1 MKRSDIY
8 IAILLCV
15 FAVMVFYA
23 SDTIR
28 TMAIVERSPIINSR
42 FYPKL
47 LSVLLFVCGIAIGA
61 QALTRKQTEA
71 TVEKSSTSQGLP
83 ETQAAIPM
91 YLTGLACLLY
101 LVLFVPLGF
110 LLSTVLFMAALL
122 WLLGSKKWHGIL
134 IPAVLVPVAIYLLF
148 SFLLGVPLPRGI
160 FAF

>member
-42 FYPKL
+42 FYPRL
-47 LSVLLFVCGIAIGA
+47 LSLLLFVCGIAIGV
-61 QALTRKQTEA
+61 QAVTRKQTEA
-71 TVEKSSTSQGLP
+71 TVEKSSRSQGLP
-83 ETQAAIPM
+83 ETHAAIPM

-101 LVLFVPLGF
+101 VVLFVPLGF

-122 WLLGSKKWHGIL
+122 WLLGSKTWHGIV
-134 IPAVLVPVAIYLLF
+134 IPALLVPVAIYLLF